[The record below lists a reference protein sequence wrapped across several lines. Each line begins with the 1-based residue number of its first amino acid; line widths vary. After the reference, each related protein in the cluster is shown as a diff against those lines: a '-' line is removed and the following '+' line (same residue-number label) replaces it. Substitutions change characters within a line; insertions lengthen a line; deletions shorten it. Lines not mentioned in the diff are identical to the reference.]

1 MLIISDCGRYH
12 DDVGRVNTPGC
23 LGRRHVITQHH
34 SSAAQVTGPMPI
46 CFFLKGQPC
55 VPIRLFFVYYNDKK
69 KEREGSSLGFLYLSE
84 KAFRSGPAHNQN
96 GRFSHLGERCDLDAA
111 PFKRFSFSFFHT
123 TPSLLDFCFSL
134 IWAKFCW
141 HHAHFGLSCCCCLY
155 STFQSKSSGPSSVTL
170 VECNQ
175 VSGRRNSISQ
185 LKVLTRILTILWI
198 SHAGSALGVKL
209 RVDEFCDGS
218 WKSSTLKLFIFW
230 IVCLCLAIQHLSPS
244 AQVEEKKGIWS
255 CIPVYFSSNLNQ
267 VTMSTPATQ
276 FVTLLKKL
284 FVHTQQ

>member
-1 MLIISDCGRYH
+1 MADFHTWGRGAIWMLHRSKGFLFRFSIPPLLYWIFVSVWFG
-12 DDVGRVNTPGC
+12 
-23 LGRRHVITQHH
+23 Q
-34 SSAAQVTGPMPI
+34 SSASV
-46 CFFLKGQPC
+46 
-55 VPIRLFFVYYNDKK
+55 
-69 KEREGSSLGFLYLSE
+69 
-84 KAFRSGPAHNQN
+84 
-96 GRFSHLGERCDLDAA
+96 
-111 PFKRFSFSFFHT
+111 
-123 TPSLLDFCFSL
+123 
-134 IWAKFCW
+134 
-141 HHAHFGLSCCCCLY
+141 AHFGLSCCCCLY